1 MLLRNVSFVRKLQ
14 TFSDYQLKTSV
25 IIELYIK
32 RTETNRDR
40 ESLLHFLF
48 HLRIRLIKTYGD
60 FFYTELQLAVK
71 ITPTWQSM
79 PTGLLWKVMLVW
91 TSGLEAYV
99 YLPSR
104 SSIGLSGHQRT
115 PRRNSCCYQ
124 GHLFAILPVT
134 KQWQKISRAKW
145 KIRHLNFYKQKLF
158 SHSEVIN
165 KLDRDY
171 SFWQVDHP

>member
-1 MLLRNVSFVRKLQ
+1 MFPSCALYANWRFSQ
-14 TFSDYQLKTSV
+14 TISSKTSV

-32 RTETNRDR
+32 RRETNRDR

-60 FFYTELQLAVK
+60 FFYIELQLAVK
-71 ITPTWQSM
+71 ITPTWQST
-79 PTGLLWKVMLVW
+79 PTGLLRKVMLGW
-91 TSGLEAYV
+91 TSELKAYV

-104 SSIGLSGHQRT
+104 SSIGLFCHQRT

-134 KQWQKISRAKW
+134 KQWQKISRVKW
-145 KIRHLNFYKQKLF
+145 KIRHLWTFTSKNFFL
-158 SHSEVIN
+158 I
-165 KLDRDY
+165 LR
-171 SFWQVDHP
+171 